1 MSKEKVRDEGR
12 GLRNEGGRIREEQ
25 GGGIRVEGG
34 RVSDEEGEEREQWGR
49 MRDCIQGRRGYG

>member
-34 RVSDEEGEEREQWGR
+34 RESDEEGEEREQWGR
-49 MRDCIQGRRGYG
+49 MRDCI

>member
-1 MSKEKVRDEGR
+1 MMSDKHGDGEDEGR

-34 RVSDEEGEEREQWGR
+34 RESDEEGEVREQWGR
-49 MRDCIQGRRGYG
+49 MRDCI